1 MSKHYSLSRAGRF
14 LLAAST
20 ISGIALLSALA
31 ADANTLP
38 SAGTPIENQATA
50 EFTDEATNTSSAI
63 LSDKVTVTVAEV
75 AGITGTNNGVIGP
88 VYRTRVVNFDF
99 KITNSGNDPT
109 KFFIP
114 GTVSKAIYQNATGV
128 GQAIPTAKIGD
139 LRLIAYR
146 ADNTASTSEIA
157 IAESTTNNVTTTN
170 KISTAG
176 ESTGTVPALIG
187 TANTNNGS
195 IKPGGYVVIRVP
207 VEIPYDAVNGTDNIE
222 VTLGNTATPPQDNQV
237 KTANGGNGTGN
248 DLYTV
253 DNDDNTNDDA
263 TGTPVNG
270 EKEVSMVQKAS
281 VVEPTAVTISGT
293 VYDDRNNS
301 GANNGTI
308 LTADELGTDGM
319 FGTETTKVRAVL
331 VNRTTGKV
339 IASQIVQDGT
349 GGTTKGAYKF
359 TGVPGITD
367 VKVILAKVDGVATQS
382 PPANALPDTWV
393 KTAEIFRDFRTE
405 LDAIPNQDFG
415 IRQKGKLILLKRIT
429 KVGTTVTGDDS
440 ADTYNGTGTNW
451 PSDFIKGKVNAGK
464 VQPGQEIEYTIYF
477 LNNQGADVT
486 KARICDQIKG
496 AQTYEADSMTLGVW
510 NGTAVAPSTRTD
522 AATDNDKASTFALGN
537 TVDDCNL
544 GSNNTATDPGVLVD
558 IATSANK
565 IPSAKPNATG
575 VVTYPNGSYGYFR
588 FKTKVNGTTP

>member
-1 MSKHYSLSRAGRF
+1 
-14 LLAAST
+14 
-20 ISGIALLSALA
+20 
-31 ADANTLP
+31 
-38 SAGTPIENQATA
+38 
-50 EFTDEATNTSSAI
+50 
-63 LSDKVTVTVAEV
+63 
-75 AGITGTNNGVIGP
+75 
-88 VYRTRVVNFDF
+88 
-99 KITNSGNDPT
+99 
-109 KFFIP
+109 
-114 GTVSKAIYQNATGV
+114 
-128 GQAIPTAKIGD
+128 
-139 LRLIAYR
+139 
-146 ADNTASTSEIA
+146 
-157 IAESTTNNVTTTN
+157 
-170 KISTAG
+170 
-176 ESTGTVPALIG
+176 
-187 TANTNNGS
+187 
-195 IKPGGYVVIRVP
+195 
-207 VEIPYDAVNGTDNIE
+207 
-222 VTLGNTATPPQDNQV
+222 
-237 KTANGGNGTGN
+237 
-248 DLYTV
+248 
-253 DNDDNTNDDA
+253 
-263 TGTPVNG
+263 
-270 EKEVSMVQKAS
+270 
-281 VVEPTAVTISGT
+281 
-293 VYDDRNNS
+293 
-301 GANNGTI
+301 